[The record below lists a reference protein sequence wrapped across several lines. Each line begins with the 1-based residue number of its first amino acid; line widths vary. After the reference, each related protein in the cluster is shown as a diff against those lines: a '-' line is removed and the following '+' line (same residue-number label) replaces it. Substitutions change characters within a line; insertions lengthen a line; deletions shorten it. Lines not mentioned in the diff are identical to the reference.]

1 MLKIYTLYIL
11 LYFVS
16 SWVMYG
22 NMYINWLWV
31 YQTPKFVTKTLHLF
45 PSCNRSMSSV
55 KSGRL
60 DVYVYNKQSHQFHIS
75 RGYHSVEVT
84 VNSLKLAR
92 MDVFS
97 LSYTSLIG
105 KPTKL
110 RLLLSLFILKNFILI
125 IPFLFYFILYLH
137 YVRKLLSMYIIYYD
151 M

>member
-1 MLKIYTLYIL
+1 MFIIYTLYIL
-11 LYFVS
+11 LYIVS
-16 SWVMYG
+16 SCVMYG

-31 YQTPKFVTKTLHLF
+31 YQTAKFVTKTLHLF

-75 RGYHSVEVT
+75 RGYHSVEVK

-105 KPTKL
+105 KPMKL
-110 RLLLSLFILKNFILI
+110 RSLLSLFLLKNFILI
-125 IPFLFYFILYLH
+125 IPFLF
-137 YVRKLLSMYIIYYD
+137 LLYIIFTLCTEDALDAYHIK
-151 M
+151 